1 MSSQLTQS
9 LVYEAQ
15 PAPDVDTVSGRHP
28 KELGSKFTVVC
39 TKPLG
44 LRNSWA
50 AIFEAT
56 LESSGLGPGRVRDPG
71 LRY

>member
-39 TKPLG
+39 TLWEARALKLSDIFHVPGTLT
-44 LRNSWA
+44 NSGDRH
-50 AIFEAT
+50 T
-56 LESSGLGPGRVRDPG
+56 DDQ
-71 LRY
+71 